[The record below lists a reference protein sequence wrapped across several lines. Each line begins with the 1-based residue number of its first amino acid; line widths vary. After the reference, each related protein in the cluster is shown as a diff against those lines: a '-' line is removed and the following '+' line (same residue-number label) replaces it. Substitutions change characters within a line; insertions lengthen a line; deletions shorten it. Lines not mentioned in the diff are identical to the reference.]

1 MSSTGND
8 WETIRLGDE
17 CEIITKGTTPNHRGF
32 DYQSSGITY
41 VKIESI
47 GEDGK
52 IVPTKIAYIDETCH
66 RSLKRSQI
74 REGDLLFSIAGALGR
89 RVIADKSL
97 LPANTNQAV
106 AIIRLRHNSKLDLHY
121 LFHYVVGPQIR
132 NHIERINV
140 QSAQANVSLAN
151 VNEFVIEAPTSQQQR
166 KIARIL
172 TTVDNLIEKTEALI
186 AKYQAIKQGMMHD
199 LFTRGVDEHGHL
211 RPPYE
216 EAPELYKQSELGW
229 IPKEWRVATLAD
241 VAESAIDGPFGS
253 NLKTEHYVSEAGVR
267 VIRLQNIDTGHY
279 DDSDRAFISDSH
291 AELLSRHRVIPGDVM
306 IAGMGEETHPVARAC
321 LYPADLPPAINKA
334 DCFRVRCKAEQM
346 VNPFLM
352 LSLNAHYLRP
362 WIERFAQ
369 GVTRTRINV
378 RNLKTLPLKA
388 PPLAEQRAF
397 SRRMFAVAAPV
408 QKLETEM
415 QKLYLHKTGLMQ
427 DLLTGKVRVKVDE
440 AEEVAAHA

>member
-1 MSSTGND
+1 MFLSEAFQGQLENACSQT
-8 WETIRLGDE
+8 TIKTIQVPQL
-17 CEIITKGTTPNHRGF
+17 CELRTN
-32 DYQSSGITY
+32 
-41 VKIESI
+41 
-47 GEDGK
+47 
-52 IVPTKIAYIDETCH
+52 
-66 RSLKRSQI
+66 
-74 REGDLLFSIAGALGR
+74 
-89 RVIADKSL
+89 
-97 LPANTNQAV
+97 LPP
-106 AIIRLRHNSKLDLHY
+106 LS
-121 LFHYVVGPQIR
+121 
-132 NHIERINV
+132 
-140 QSAQANVSLAN
+140 
-151 VNEFVIEAPTSQQQR
+151 QQR

-172 TTVDNLIEKTEALI
+172 TTVDSLIEKTEALI
-186 AKYQAIKQGMMHD
+186 AKYRAIKQGMMHD
-199 LFTRGVDEHGHL
+199 LFTRGVNEHGHL

-229 IPKEWRVATLAD
+229 IPKKWCVTTLED

-306 IAGMGEETHPVARAC
+306 VAGMGEDTHPVARAC

-346 VNPFLM
+346 ENPFLM

-397 SRRMFAVAAPV
+397 SRRMFAVAAAV
-408 QKLETEM
+408 QGLETEK
-415 QKLYLHKTGLMQ
+415 QKLHLQKTGLMQ
-427 DLLTGKVRVKVDE
+427 DLLTGKVRVKVNE
-440 AEEVAAHA
+440 AEEVARV